1 MFTNMGLLT
10 ELRLDESRIK
20 ELPSSIG
27 YLESLKILNLSY
39 CSNFEK
45 FLEIQGSMKHLRE
58 LSLKETA
65 IKELPN
71 NIGRLEALEILSF
84 SGCSNFEKFPEIQKN
99 MESIC
104 SLSLDYTAIKGLP
117 CSISHLTRLDHLE
130 MENCKNLRCLPNNI
144 CGLKSLRG
152 ISLNGCSKLEAF
164 LEIRE
169 DMEQL
174 ERLFLL
180 ETAITELP
188 PSIEHLRGLK
198 SLELI
203 NCEKLV
209 SLPDSIGNLTCL
221 RSLFVRNCSKLHNLP
236 DNLRSLKCCLRVLDL
251 GGCNLMEGEIPH
263 DLWCLSS
270 LEYLDISDNYIRCIP
285 VGISQLSKL
294 RTLLMN
300 HCPMLEEITE
310 LPSSR
315 TWMEAH
321 GCPCLETETSSSL
334 LWSSL
339 LKRFKSPIQV
349 SFSWNNYYYFLFS
362 LLLLKKKKKK
372 GHEIYMAFFPQWKF
386 NIVIPGSSGIPEWVS
401 HQRMG
406 CEVKIKLP
414 MNWYEDNNL
423 LGFVL
428 FFHHVPHD
436 DDECETTMYSTMF
449 IPQCILTISH
459 GDQYE
464 QLDNICFYHRC
475 KRYWVSGL
483 SYDSMYYDNGGT
495 SDPALWVTYFP
506 QIAIPSKYRSRKWNY
521 FKAHFETP
529 MDRGSFRCGDNAS
542 FKVKSCGIH
551 LIYAQDHH
559 QHNHNHWPQSSTES
573 PGDTEDHRD
582 KKRFYSFQRMKAFF
596 NL

>member
-1 MFTNMGLLT
+1 
-10 ELRLDESRIK
+10 
-20 ELPSSIG
+20 
-27 YLESLKILNLSY
+27 
-39 CSNFEK
+39 
-45 FLEIQGSMKHLRE
+45 
-58 LSLKETA
+58 
-65 IKELPN
+65 
-71 NIGRLEALEILSF
+71 
-84 SGCSNFEKFPEIQKN
+84 
-99 MESIC
+99 
-104 SLSLDYTAIKGLP
+104 
-117 CSISHLTRLDHLE
+117 
-130 MENCKNLRCLPNNI
+130 
-144 CGLKSLRG
+144 
-152 ISLNGCSKLEAF
+152 
-164 LEIRE
+164 
-169 DMEQL
+169 
-174 ERLFLL
+174 
-180 ETAITELP
+180 
-188 PSIEHLRGLK
+188 
-198 SLELI
+198 
-203 NCEKLV
+203 
-209 SLPDSIGNLTCL
+209 
-221 RSLFVRNCSKLHNLP
+221 
-236 DNLRSLKCCLRVLDL
+236 
-251 GGCNLMEGEIPH
+251 
-263 DLWCLSS
+263 
-270 LEYLDISDNYIRCIP
+270 
-285 VGISQLSKL
+285 
-294 RTLLMN
+294 
-300 HCPMLEEITE
+300 
-310 LPSSR
+310 
-315 TWMEAH
+315 
-321 GCPCLETETSSSL
+321 
-334 LWSSL
+334 
-339 LKRFKSPIQV
+339 
-349 SFSWNNYYYFLFS
+349 
-362 LLLLKKKKKK
+362 
-372 GHEIYMAFFPQWKF
+372 MAFFPQWKF

-483 SYDSMYYDNGGT
+483 SYDSMYYDNGDT